1 VSYVGSLVSIF
12 RPDAAMRWKVK
23 VHPDS
28 TNRCE
33 PCEKNKSKTYRNRA
47 SAYADYPGGKGY
59 IKCVGAQYGNK
70 CRCTIVKRRAK

>member
-1 VSYVGSLVSIF
+1 
-12 RPDAAMRWKVK
+12 MRWKVK

-33 PCEKNKSKTYRNRA
+33 PCEKNKSKTYRNRS